1 MDNLRSGF
9 GIVSILLIAYLLS
22 ENRKHISIRFIL
34 SGLALQ
40 FVIAI
45 LLLKVPIVSSLFQG
59 VAYLVNELI
68 GKADAGIQFVFGE
81 HLADPRGPVG
91 SVFAIRVLPIIVFF
105 SSLIS
110 VLYYLNVMQKI
121 ISSLAWMLRR
131 ALRITGMEATVL
143 SANVFVGQIE
153 APLCIKPYIDQ
164 LTRSQL
170 ATLMVGGFATIAGTV
185 LVAYV
190 TFLGGYEGEDDSQRI
205 VFLTHLLTASV
216 MSAPAA
222 FIAAK
227 MIVPET
233 ETPFDLSAHSV
244 YEIRRGHN
252 LFDAAAIGATDG
264 LKLAANIAAM
274 LLAYVSLLALINWP
288 VEKLGTL
295 LFGDEVQLNIQT
307 LVGWLLQPLAWLIG
321 VSGQDASIVGRLVGE
336 KLILTEFIAYKSLGS
351 LIHDP
356 SGPVLSERSIVIAT
370 YALCGFANF
379 ASIAVQIGALT
390 SLAPTQRTTIVE
402 LGFKTM
408 LGGALASLMTASI
421 VGVLWTE

>member
-1 MDNLRSGF
+1 MDNLRSVL
-9 GIVSILLIAYLLS
+9 GIVSVLAIAYLLS
-22 ENRKHISIRFIL
+22 ENRKHISIRLIL

-40 FVIAI
+40 FVMA
-45 LLLKVPIVSSLFQG
+45 LLFLKVPIVSSLFQG

-68 GKADAGIQFVFGE
+68 GKADAGIEFVFGE

-121 ISSLAWMLRR
+121 ISGLAWMLRR
-131 ALRITGMEATVL
+131 VLRITGMEAAVL
-143 SANVFVGQIE
+143 STNVFVGQIE
-153 APLCIKPYIDQ
+153 APLCIKPYIGR

-170 ATLMVGGFATIAGTV
+170 ATLMVSGFATIAGTV

-190 TFLGGYEGEDDSQRI
+190 TFLGGYGGEDDSQRI
-205 VFLTHLLTASV
+205 FFLTHLLTASV
-216 MSAPAA
+216 MAAPGA

-233 ETPFDLSAHSV
+233 DTPFDLSEPTG

-288 VEKLGTL
+288 VEKIGTL
-295 LFGDEVQLNIQT
+295 LFGDEIQLSIQMV
-307 LVGWLLQPLAWLIG
+307 VGWLLQPIAWLMG

-336 KLILTEFIAYKSLGS
+336 KLILTEFVAYKNLGS
-351 LIHDP
+351 LIRDP

-390 SLAPTQRTTIVE
+390 TLAPTQRTTIVE
-402 LGFKTM
+402 LGFKAM
-408 LGGALASLMTASI
+408 LGGALASLLTASI
-421 VGVLWTE
+421 VGVLWTP